1 MTQPRPD
8 IAKERKKVSN
18 GNAKNEKHDCAF
30 HGSAGD
36 DTAKEK
42 ISKFKDR
49 TMEITQM
56 ETQRNKIVG
65 GRNRT
70 EITGLWENMS
80 NRENRVGEIFENN
93 NG

>member
-8 IAKERKKVSN
+8 IAKERNKEPN
-18 GNAKNEKHDCAF
+18 GSARNEKHYCAF

-36 DTAKEK
+36 DTAKQR

-49 TMEITQM
+49 TMEISQT
-56 ETQRNKIVG
+56 ETQRNKIAG
-65 GRNRT
+65 GRSRT

-80 NRENRVGEIFENN
+80 KRERTG
-93 NG
+93 

>member
-1 MTQPRPD
+1 
-8 IAKERKKVSN
+8 
-18 GNAKNEKHDCAF
+18 
-30 HGSAGD
+30 
-36 DTAKEK
+36 
-42 ISKFKDR
+42 
-49 TMEITQM
+49 M

>member
-49 TMEITQM
+49 TI
-56 ETQRNKIVG
+56 KIVG